1 MANGSL
7 AAHLVLCA
15 RRLNITEVMNNGGD
29 NNMFGGGYYSHADME
44 IVNLDQI
51 VDTVVNV
58 YQIFDMTSLLKKM
71 DCLMSKLPVGHQKL
85 PLKKLKA
92 GRFIVDDEKEDF
104 LLNISLKQY
113 GIKEIRSSQGLVSCS
128 SHPIAPQSN
137 IPIRFPSHEILED
150 PLCFLN
156 RIWYKLT
163 EEIGYSPPYTE
174 VGKLIEEVAAIART
188 LNMNMGYDFLA
199 DVGIRIVEGVDIIR
213 DENNEKFIK
222 TQRFIVVNEK
232 KEVGSCC
239 ICLEKMRGWKV
250 LFGLPCKHVFHEYC
264 ILQWFHKSNS
274 CPLCRTPLED

>member
-71 DCLMSKLPVGHQKL
+71 DCLMSKLLGHRPRTL
-85 PLKKLKA
+85 FTHPNTS
-92 GRFIVDDEKEDF
+92 

-163 EEIGYSPPYTE
+163 EELGYSPPYTV
-174 VGKLIEEVAAIART
+174 VGKLIEEVGAIART
-188 LNMNMGYDFLA
+188 LNMNMGYDFFA
-199 DVGIRIVEGVDIIR
+199 DVEIHIVEGVDIIR

-239 ICLEKMRGWKV
+239 ICLEEMRGWKV
-250 LFGLPCKHVFHEYC
+250 LFGLPCKHVFHEDC

>member
-1 MANGSL
+1 MAINFHVQGHRPRTL
-7 AAHLVLCA
+7 FTHP
-15 RRLNITEVMNNGGD
+15 N
-29 NNMFGGGYYSHADME
+29 
-44 IVNLDQI
+44 
-51 VDTVVNV
+51 
-58 YQIFDMTSLLKKM
+58 TS
-71 DCLMSKLPVGHQKL
+71 
-85 PLKKLKA
+85 
-92 GRFIVDDEKEDF
+92 

-163 EEIGYSPPYTE
+163 EELGYSPPYTV
-174 VGKLIEEVAAIART
+174 VGKLIEEVGAIART
-188 LNMNMGYDFLA
+188 LNMNMGYDFFA
-199 DVGIRIVEGVDIIR
+199 DVEIHIVEGVDIIR

-239 ICLEKMRGWKV
+239 ICLEEMRGWKV
-250 LFGLPCKHVFHEYC
+250 LFGLPCKHVFHEDC